1 MIYITGDC
9 HKDFSRFT
17 TQNFPE
23 QKQMG
28 RGDYVIICGDFG
40 GVWCSHKN
48 SKLRKNIDDFD
59 LNWLENKP
67 FTTLFVD
74 GNHENFDELYRY
86 PVKEWNGG
94 KVHELRP
101 HILHLM
107 RGEIFEI
114 CDKRILTFGGAR
126 SHDIQDGI
134 IEWDEEGK
142 WKKTAKKW
150 ERQGKIFRVNHYSW
164 WKQELPTKE
173 EIENAY
179 NNLNRCNYKVDYI
192 VTHCCP
198 NTVLFDYAIKRFR
211 DIKVAKEYEDHNILT
226 DFFDE
231 INQKVEFSK
240 WFFGHHHDDMAIF
253 DKHILLY
260 YQIIRIA

>member
-17 TQNFPE
+17 LENFPE
-23 QKQMG
+23 QKQMTKN
-28 RGDYVIICGDFG
+28 DYVIICGDFG
-40 GVWCSHKN
+40 GVWCS
-48 SKLRKNIDDFD
+48 RKDKRKGIDDFD
-59 LNWLENKP
+59 LNWLEERP

-74 GNHENFDELYRY
+74 GNHENFDELYKY
-86 PVKEWNGG
+86 PIKEWHGG

-101 HILHLM
+101 SVLHLM

-114 CDKRILTFGGAR
+114 SGKKILAFGGAR

-142 WKKTAKKW
+142 WKKKAKIW
-150 ERQGKIFRVNHYSW
+150 EREGKIFRINHYSW
-164 WKQELPTKE
+164 WEQELPSQD
-173 EIENAY
+173 EIENVWK
-179 NNLNRCNYKVDYI
+179 NLEIHDYKVDYV

-198 NTVLFDYAIKRFR
+198 NPVLFDVVMKKYGDAEI
-211 DIKVAKEYEDHNILT
+211 AKTYDDRNILT
-226 DFFDE
+226 DLLDN
-231 INQKVEFSK
+231 INDKISYKK
-240 WFFGHHHDDMAIF
+240 WFFGHHHSDMAVG

-260 YQIIRIA
+260 YQIVRIA

>member
-17 TQNFPE
+17 LEKFPE
-23 QKQMG
+23 QKNMTKD
-28 RGDYVIICGDFG
+28 DYVIICGDFG
-40 GVWCSHKN
+40 GVWWSKSN
-48 SKLRKNIDDFD
+48 SRCRTDEFD
-59 LNWLENKP
+59 LNWLEERP

-74 GNHENFDELYRY
+74 GNHENFDELYTY
-86 PVKEWNGG
+86 PVKEWHGG
-94 KVHELRP
+94 QVHEIRP
-101 HILHLM
+101 HVLHLM

-114 CDKRILTFGGAR
+114 CGKKIFTFGGAQ

-134 IEWDEEGK
+134 IEWDEKGI
-142 WKKTAKKW
+142 WKYTASQW
-150 ERQGKIFRVNHYSW
+150 EREDKVFRINHYSW
-164 WKQELPTKE
+164 WEQELPSQE
-173 EIENAY
+173 EIANAWKH
-179 NNLNRCNYKVDYI
+179 LEEHDYKVDYV

-198 NTVLFDYAIKRFR
+198 NPVLFDYAMNKFK
-211 DIKVAKEYEDHNILT
+211 DTTVAKSYNGHDVLT
-226 DFFDE
+226 DFLDE
-231 INQKVEFSK
+231 VNEKVAFSK